1 MANAKSFAYVKR
13 DFFRLFSNCKSKFH
27 YVSKK
32 KLCVK
37 DFNLETSKNSIN
49 DVHNEDVLQ
58 PSLS

>member
-1 MANAKSFAYVKR
+1 MQNLLLMLKE
-13 DFFRLFSNCKSKFH
+13 FFFFGLSSNYKSKFH

-49 DVHNEDVLQ
+49 DIHNEDVLQ